1 MPRTSTSAPARI
13 GDGLSRVTSTSRLNL
28 AAIAIATLGL
38 ALVPVAYQDYQMFL
52 SYGPGGVPYNVL
64 GWLGVSL
71 LLAPLGSEMFSVDE
85 YDRSPDKRSWLSDD
99 EGPIPPREGGRP
111 RVGPHVVPQRQL
123 TQIPPEEMKL
133 KLTAA
138 VRALYE
144 ANRHLL
150 QLRPS
155 VYEKHTEA
163 LFLADGV
170 RGNNPAGEHS
180 VGEVSH
186 VHGTSDHSV
195 HVTLAPQ
202 DCKKVLLA
210 GWGQRHALDGS
221 RILKR
226 FGGPGK
232 YLPREYILVY
242 APRTDAELQTVLRI
256 VRASVGYMANTTD
269 VRSAPVSSA

>member
-1 MPRTSTSAPARI
+1 MPRTSVLSTHI
-13 GDGLSRVTSTSRLNL
+13 GDWLSRVTSTSRRNL
-28 AAIAIATLGL
+28 VAVTIATLGL
-38 ALVPVAYQDYQMFL
+38 VLIPVAYQDYKMFL

-71 LLAPLGSEMFSVDE
+71 VLAPLGSEMFSVDE
-85 YDRSPDKRSWLSDD
+85 YDRNPDKRSWLPDD
-99 EGPIPPREGGRP
+99 EPIPHREGKRP

-123 TQIPPEEMKL
+123 NQIPGDEMKQ
-133 KLTAA
+133 KLTTAI
-138 VRALYE
+138 RSLYE
-144 ANRHLL
+144 QNKHLL
-150 QLRPS
+150 KVGQS

-163 LFLADGV
+163 LFLADSV
-170 RGNNPAGEHS
+170 TGNNPVGEHS
-180 VGEVSH
+180 VGEISH

-221 RILKR
+221 RIMKR

-232 YLPREYILVY
+232 YLPREYILIY
-242 APRTDAELQTVLRI
+242 APRNDAELQTVLRI
-256 VRASVGYMANTTD
+256 VRASVGYMANTRD
-269 VRSAPVSSA
+269 VKSSQES